1 VEFFLETSGVFK
13 QYLYHAAAQK
23 KRKAVKRRMIIEDV
37 T

>member
-1 VEFFLETSGVFK
+1 LKPVVFFK